1 MTGLV
6 AARWSLLFGNFAIGT
21 GVMVVAGTLNDI
33 SRSLGVSVSL
43 AGQLIAIAAAVM
55 CFAAPAMAAWM
66 SAFDRRR
73 LLTWALLWYAAG
85 HALCALMPSY
95 AALWPV
101 RALTMLGA
109 ALFSPQA
116 AAAIGF
122 MAPPEQRGRSITF
135 IFLGW
140 SLASV
145 LGIPFAAWL
154 GETQGWR
161 VAFGAVAA
169 LAALAAIAV
178 FATVPDGVKPAAIS
192 RRAWKD
198 LFSHPV
204 LMAMVAVTAIQS
216 AGQFTLFSY
225 FAPFYKQVLG
235 ATPGEITLLFVW
247 FGAFGLIGNVLLSR
261 FIDRTG
267 THRAVA
273 FTLALVAIGLAL
285 WPLATTLLSTAL
297 VLVPWALGCFA
308 ANSAQQ
314 ARLGVSAPALASAL
328 MALNTSAMYFGQ
340 AAGASGGG
348 WLLDHGGFAPLAWLG
363 LLAVLCAIALSVWVG
378 RQRMETE
385 MAR

>member
-1 MTGLV
+1 MTGLA

-55 CFAAPAMAAWM
+55 CFAAPLMAAWM

-73 LLTWALLWYAAG
+73 LLMWALIWYAAG
-85 HALCALMPSY
+85 HALCAAMPSY

-122 MAPPEQRGRSITF
+122 MTPPQQRGRSITF

-161 VAFGAVAA
+161 VAFAAVAVLSAVAA
-169 LAALAAIAV
+169 VAV
-178 FATVPDGVKPAAIS
+178 FATLPNGVKPAPIS

-225 FAPFYKQVLG
+225 MAPYYKQVLA
-235 ATPGEITLLFVW
+235 ATPGEITLLFAW

-273 FTLALVAIGLAL
+273 FTLTLVAIGLAL
-285 WPLATTLLSTAL
+285 WPLATSLLSTAL

-308 ANSAQQ
+308 SNSAQQ
-314 ARLGVSAPALASAL
+314 ARLGVAAPALASAL

-348 WLLDHGGFAPLAWLG
+348 WLLEHGGFAPLAWLG
-363 LLAVLCAIALSVWVG
+363 LLAVLAAIVLSLWVG
-378 RQRMETE
+378 RQRMET
-385 MAR
+385 AR

>member
-1 MTGLV
+1 MTGLD

-178 FATVPDGVKPAAIS
+178 FATVPDGVKPTAIS

-216 AGQFTLFSY
+216 AGQFALFSY
-225 FAPFYKQVLG
+225 LAPYYKRVLG

-247 FGAFGLIGNVLLSR
+247 FGAFGLIGNLLLSR

-273 FTLALVAIGLAL
+273 FTLALVATGLAL
-285 WPLATTLLSTAL
+285 WPLATSVLSTAM

-363 LLAVLCAIALSVWVG
+363 LLALLGAIALSLWVG
-378 RQRMETE
+378 RQTMET
-385 MAR
+385 AR

>member
-1 MTGLV
+1 MTGLA

-225 FAPFYKQVLG
+225 FAPYYKQVLG

>member
-225 FAPFYKQVLG
+225 FAPYYKQVLG

-273 FTLALVAIGLAL
+273 FTLALVATGLAL
-285 WPLATTLLSTAL
+285 WPLAVTLVSTAL
-297 VLVPWALGCFA
+297 VLVPWALGCFSS
-308 ANSAQQ
+308 NSTQQ
-314 ARLGVSAPALASAL
+314 ARLGQAAPALAPAL
-328 MALNTSAMYFGQ
+328 MALNTSAIYVGQ
-340 AAGASGGG
+340 AAGAVSGG
-348 WLLDHGGFAPLAWLG
+348 WLIAHTGYAWLNWAG
-363 LLAVLCAIALSVWVG
+363 LVWMAAAIGVSLWAGRRKVVLA
-378 RQRMETE
+378 
-385 MAR
+385 

>member
-33 SRSLGVSVSL
+33 SRSLGVSGSL

-178 FATVPDGVKPAAIS
+178 FATVPDGVKPTAIS

-216 AGQFTLFSY
+216 AGQFALFSY
-225 FAPFYKQVLG
+225 LAPYYKRVLG

-247 FGAFGLIGNVLLSR
+247 FGAFGLIGNLLLSR

-273 FTLALVAIGLAL
+273 FTLALVATGLAL
-285 WPLATTLLSTAL
+285 WPLATSVLSTAM

-363 LLAVLCAIALSVWVG
+363 LLALLGAIALSLWVG
-378 RQRMETE
+378 RQTMET
-385 MAR
+385 AR

>member
-1 MTGLV
+1 MTGLA

-73 LLTWALLWYAAG
+73 LLTWALIWYAAG
-85 HALCALMPSY
+85 HALCAAMPSY

-161 VAFGAVAA
+161 MAFGAVAA

-216 AGQFTLFSY
+216 AGQFALFSY
-225 FAPFYKQVLG
+225 LAPYYKRVLA
-235 ATPGEITLLFVW
+235 ATPGEITLLFAW

-273 FTLALVAIGLAL
+273 FTLTLVAIGLAL
-285 WPLATTLLSTAL
+285 WPLATSLLSTAL

-308 ANSAQQ
+308 SNSAQQ

-348 WLLDHGGFAPLAWLG
+348 WLLDHGGYAPLAWLG
-363 LLAVLCAIALSVWVG
+363 LLAVLGAIALSLWVG
-378 RQRMETE
+378 RQTTET
-385 MAR
+385 AR